1 MMREFFPH
9 HVWSVVVE
17 ADPPMMTID
26 VTGLGLEIFLG
37 KKLKIIF
44 EDELTPF
51 EYQRISSQVAPLRK
65 KKPGLELIHKCA
77 GSDSK

>member
-26 VTGLGLEIFLG
+26 VTGLGLEIGNIFR
-37 KKLKIIF
+37 KKTLKIIF
-44 EDELTPF
+44 DDELTPF
-51 EYQRISSQVAPLRK
+51 EYQRISSQVAP
-65 KKPGLELIHKCA
+65 
-77 GSDSK
+77 